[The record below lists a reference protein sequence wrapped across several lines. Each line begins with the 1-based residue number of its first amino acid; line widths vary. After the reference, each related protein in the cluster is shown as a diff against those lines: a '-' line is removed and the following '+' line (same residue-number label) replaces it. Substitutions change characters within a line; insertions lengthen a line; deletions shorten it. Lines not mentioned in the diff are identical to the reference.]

1 MTMLREGSLELLPTF
16 EQLARLPD
24 DSIDVALGA
33 TLVAR
38 DVYPTLDV
46 RAVLA
51 QLDEMAAALSA
62 QRLVEQSPLVQA
74 EAVSARFRELGF
86 RGNADDYYDPKN
98 SLLPDVL
105 ERRLG
110 IPITLSIVWSELA
123 RRAGVKASG
132 VGFPGH
138 FLVRVDPSDG
148 SDHPPTFVDPFET
161 GRLVDEND
169 ALVLL
174 RRALGE
180 KAELHASLFA
190 PATSRATLVRLLTN
204 LKAIWATRGDHG
216 RAFVAID
223 RMVTLLPDDARM
235 LRERAGVSLRLG
247 ATELAAHD
255 LARVLELEPLAPDVP
270 QIEARLATLGRA
282 KSTSKTVLN

>member
-1 MTMLREGSLELLPTF
+1 MTTLREGSQERLPTF
-16 EQLARLPD
+16 EQLARLAD
-24 DSIDVALGA
+24 DAIDIALGA
-33 TLVAR
+33 ALVAK

-51 QLDEMAAALSA
+51 HLDEMAAPLLALH
-62 QRLVEQSPLVQA
+62 LDEQSPLSQA
-74 EAVSARFRELGF
+74 EAVSARFLELGF
-86 RGNADDYYDPKN
+86 RGNGDDYYDPKN

-110 IPITLSIVWSELA
+110 IPITLSIVWCALA
-123 RRAGVKASG
+123 RRAGVMASG

-138 FLVRVDPSDG
+138 FLVRIDANNG
-148 SDHPPTFVDPFET
+148 SDLPPIFVDPFES
-161 GRLVDEND
+161 GRLVDESD
-169 ALVLL
+169 ALTLL

-216 RAFVAID
+216 RAFVTID

-247 ATELAAHD
+247 ASELAAHD

-270 QIEARLATLGRA
+270 QIEERLAALGRA
-282 KSTSKTVLN
+282 KSASKTVLN